1 MNKPKETKTYPKKMG
16 YIIIGMLA
24 VLGIVLLILPADYFD
39 HGSPMCLSVLLL
51 NKECYGCG
59 MTRGIQHLIHLDFEN
74 AYHFNKL
81 SFVVLPLFA
90 YMTIWEIR
98 KRFFSNHED
107 DKKNDSL

>member
-1 MNKPKETKTYPKKMG
+1 MMKTKIPPKYIG
-16 YIIIGMLA
+16 YA
-24 VLGIVLLILPADYFD
+24 VITLLSVAGITLLILPADYFD
-39 HGSPMCLSVLLL
+39 HGQPMCLSVLLL

-90 YMTIWEIR
+90 YMTVWEIR
-98 KRFFSNHED
+98 KRFFN
-107 DKKNDSL
+107 KK